1 MITVT
6 LQQWGNSQGIR
17 IPKQLLKDID
27 LAVGQEVNLQVQDG
41 TLLVYPAKK
50 RYTLQE
56 LIAKIPEDYEAEEV
70 NWGDPQ
76 GKEVW

>member
-56 LIAKIPEDYEAEEV
+56 LIAKIPEDYEVEEV
-70 NWGDPQ
+70 DWGNPQ